1 MSISSAPWSRH
12 SSDGG
17 WGSSILLF
25 YQSLYPPRHLC
36 LSKSGGYECRMSD
49 LPCIL
54 SRIDMRQIWLSWII
68 SSFYQF
74 ISMKSG
80 GEEKGCCCQTLRN
93 FPHVLCFLYFLQIL
107 IFDSSTESWNPGSM
121 SQDDIKCMTN
131 GQRVAW
137 VKLNSTYSLKKGYEI
152 YQKNWIESNRGLKA
166 WCSII
171 LSITFKSMIFLVNL
185 ITFFERI
192 SSI

>member
-1 MSISSAPWSRH
+1 
-12 SSDGG
+12 
-17 WGSSILLF
+17 
-25 YQSLYPPRHLC
+25 
-36 LSKSGGYECRMSD
+36 MSD

-54 SRIDMRQIWLSWII
+54 SRIDMRQIWLSWLI

-74 ISMKSG
+74 ISLKSG
-80 GEEKGCCCQTLRN
+80 GEEKGCSCQTRRN

-137 VKLNSTYSLKKGYEI
+137 VKLNLTFSLKKAFEI
-152 YQKNWIESNRGLKA
+152 YQKNHGFKA

-171 LSITFKSMIFLVNL
+171 FSKMKFCCHLYVITIRFLSRKYMKSKNLTVTVETKKFL
-185 ITFFERI
+185 
-192 SSI
+192 